1 MKEQFYPKWFKSDI
15 ELKQKKQ
22 LKNLFILSLLFI
34 FISLVNIYNGLADI
48 KEFKKIN
55 SESKEPIF
63 QDETFIALNQFEF
76 LYDTLKDK
84 KESVKGLAILNDT
97 IQLEIYAESI
107 KEYGFMLKILEE
119 AFIIEEVSPLI
130 IEEGKGY
137 FKVRMRSYEF
147 V

>member
-22 LKNLFILSLLFI
+22 LKNLFILSLVFI

-48 KEFKKIN
+48 KEFKKIY

-63 QDETFIALNQFEF
+63 QEETFIALNQFEF

-84 KESVKGLAILNDT
+84 KEFIKGLTILNDT
-97 IQLEIYAESI
+97 IHLEIYAENI

-130 IEEGKGY
+130 IEEDKGY
-137 FKVRMRSYEF
+137 FKVRMISYEF
-147 V
+147 S